1 MNPWSL
7 YEHQPQLFQA
17 GIVAVG
23 TWTFVRGKR
32 AAIGPARI
40 AAAAALGWAGVGVAD
55 YLVYAFGYQLAS
67 LTARDVE
74 PIQNAFEWLRV
85 LLVIVGIVALRTAVP
100 PAAAR
105 SG

>member
-1 MNPWSL
+1 MNPWSF

-32 AAIGPARI
+32 AVSGPARI
-40 AAAAALGWAGVGVAD
+40 AAVTALGWAGVGVAD
-55 YLVYAFGYQLAS
+55 YLVYAFGYQLAR
-67 LTARDVE
+67 LTAQDVE

-85 LLVIVGIVALRTAVP
+85 VLVIVGVLALRAAVA
-100 PAAAR
+100 PAEAR